1 MKKLVF
7 ALLSTGLIS
16 GVAIAADAPAA
27 APASPHTITGNFSI
41 ATDYIFRGQS
51 QTKGEAA
58 LQGGFDY
65 AHSNGLYLGT
75 WASNVT
81 ELSYTGSN
89 MEWDVYG
96 GYTGSMGDIAYNVGM
111 LKYYYPGATAT
122 PKPDTLEAYAGV
134 TYKSFGLKASYNL
147 DDYFGVANT
156 DGTVYWDATYST
168 EIGSG
173 VTLALH
179 YGQTIA
185 TGTGDDY
192 SDYKVGVSKTI
203 SGFNVGL
210 AYSKATNATPTTVGG
225 HDINQGTTVLT
236 VGKTF

>member
-1 MKKLVF
+1 MKKLTSV
-7 ALLSTGLIS
+7 LILSGMVS
-16 GVAIAADAPAA
+16 GVAMAAD
-27 APASPHTITGNFSI
+27 APASPHTVTGNFGI
-41 ATDYIFRGQS
+41 VTDYIFRGQS

-65 AHSNGLYLGT
+65 AHTSGLYAGT

-81 ELSYTGSN
+81 EASYTGSN
-89 MEWDVYG
+89 MEWDLYA
-96 GYTGSMGDIAYNVGM
+96 GYSGSKGDIGYNIGM
-111 LKYYYPGATAT
+111 LKYYYPGATAN

-134 TYKSFGLKASYNL
+134 TYKGFGLKASYSL
-147 DDYFGVANT
+147 DDYFGVAGT
-156 DGTVYWDATYST
+156 DGTVYWDASYST

-179 YGQTIA
+179 YGQTVA

-192 SDYKVGVSKTI
+192 SDYKIGVSKTLG
-203 SGFNVGL
+203 GFNVGL
-210 AYSKATNATPTTVGG
+210 AYSKALDANANIAAG
-225 HDINQGTTVLT
+225 HDNNQGVAVLS